1 MFPAKGVVRCKSVD
15 ATDVLTK
22 RGDIVIF
29 KGQAA
34 ACRNCTYFTLTM
46 DVGILPTTIAYIG
59 ERQSA
64 CINKDYCTKVTCMV
78 NNPSHPVGPPNFLQ
92 IPALHTHLASL

>member
-1 MFPAKGVVRCKSVD
+1 MRCKSVD

-34 ACRNCTYFTLTM
+34 ACRNRTYFTLTM
-46 DVGILPTTIAYIG
+46 DVGILPTTIA
-59 ERQSA
+59 
-64 CINKDYCTKVTCMV
+64 DY
-78 NNPSHPVGPPNFLQ
+78 
-92 IPALHTHLASL
+92 A